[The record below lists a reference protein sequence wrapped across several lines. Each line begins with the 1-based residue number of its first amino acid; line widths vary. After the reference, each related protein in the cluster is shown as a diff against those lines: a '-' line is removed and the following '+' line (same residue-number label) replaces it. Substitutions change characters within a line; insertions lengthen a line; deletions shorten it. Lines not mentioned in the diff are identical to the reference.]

1 MSSEDDRML
10 LGFNEEDA
18 LKFILEQ
25 AENPPKKVV
34 AIPRLGMEVTV
45 QAFMDKEVERYREQ
59 CTFRKKERGKVVED
73 FDSNTFSALL
83 ITGATKGLSMKMSK
97 DDQKGIVD
105 LGGWGNKKL
114 LSMLKV
120 STAEEG
126 IKRILLAGE
135 ISALG
140 EVIMDLSGYNL
151 QLDDVKN

>member
-1 MSSEDDRML
+1 MSSDDVVL
-10 LGFNEEDA
+10 LGFTEEDA

-25 AENPPKKVV
+25 TENPPRKIVS
-34 AIPRLGMEVTV
+34 IPRLGMEVTI

-83 ITGATKGLSMKMSK
+83 ITGATKALSLKMK
-97 DDQKGIVD
+97 KGEQEEKVE
-105 LGGWGNKKL
+105 LGSWGNKKL

-140 EVIMDLSGYNL
+140 EAIMDLSGYNL

>member
-1 MSSEDDRML
+1 MSSEDKL

-25 AENPPKKVV
+25 TENPPRKVV
-34 AIPRLGMEVTV
+34 SIPRLGMEVTI

-59 CTFRKKERGKVVED
+59 CTFRKKERGKIVED

-83 ITGATKGLSMKMSK
+83 ITGATKGLSLRMKK
-97 DDQKGIVD
+97 DDQEEAVD
-105 LGGWGNKKL
+105 LGSWGNKKL

-120 STAEEG
+120 STAEEA

-140 EVIMDLSGYNL
+140 DAVLDLSGYNL